1 MAFPRSIS
9 RHFLWLG
16 LAALAVVAAIVVVV
30 LRSGPSTDKKPD
42 SSKAGA
48 AKPALTVTVTQPT
61 RAEWPRMLTANG
73 NISAWQ
79 EVVIGPELNGFRIVD
94 VLVNVGD
101 VVKRGQLL
109 ARIASDTVAADLAQ
123 ARASVAEAEATL
135 AEARANAARNRDLQE
150 KGFVSA
156 QAGIQS
162 ATAEQAAEAR
172 RQQALARLQSELVR
186 LNQTRVVAPDDGVI
200 SARKAAQGSL
210 ANGGDELFRL
220 IRDNRLEWRAEVTGA
235 ELGQIKSGM
244 AASLT
249 IPGGERVVGKVRAAA
264 PTVDA
269 ASRTAIVY
277 VDLPVDSPARA
288 GMFARGAFE
297 LGTGSALTLPQS
309 AVLLRD
315 GFNYVFRLGPD
326 NTVALVKITVGQR
339 NGDRIE
345 IVDGIEPN
353 ARVVATGAGFLADGD
368 TVRIVDSRADA
379 NDASKTVGQAVAPPA
394 DPKVQR

>member
-1 MAFPRSIS
+1 MAFPRSIP
-9 RHFLWLG
+9 RRFLWLG
-16 LAALAVVAAIVVVV
+16 LATLAVVAAISAVVF
-30 LRSGPSTDKKPD
+30 RSNPSTDKKSD
-42 SSKAGA
+42 TAKAA
-48 AKPALTVTVTQPT
+48 AKPALTVTVTQPA
-61 RAEWPRMLTANG
+61 RAEWPRMLNANG
-73 NISAWQ
+73 NIAAWQ
-79 EVVIGPELNGFRIVD
+79 EVIIGPELNGFRIVD

-109 ARIASDTVAADLAQ
+109 ARIASDTVAADLSQ

-172 RQQALARLQSELVR
+172 RQQAQARLQSELVR

-200 SARKAAQGSL
+200 SARKAALGSL

-244 AASLT
+244 PASLT

-277 VDLPVDSPARA
+277 VDLPVGSPARA
-288 GMFARGAFE
+288 GMFARGDFE
-297 LGTGSALTLPQS
+297 LGAGSALTLPQS

-315 GFNYVFRLGPD
+315 GFHYVFSLGPD
-326 NTVALVKITVGQR
+326 NTVALVKVTVGQR

-345 IVDGIEPN
+345 IIDGIEPS
-353 ARVVATGAGFLADGD
+353 ARVVATGAAFLADGD
-368 TVRIVDSRADA
+368 TVRIVDSKA
-379 NDASKTVGQAVAPPA
+379 NANNASKPAGQATAPGV